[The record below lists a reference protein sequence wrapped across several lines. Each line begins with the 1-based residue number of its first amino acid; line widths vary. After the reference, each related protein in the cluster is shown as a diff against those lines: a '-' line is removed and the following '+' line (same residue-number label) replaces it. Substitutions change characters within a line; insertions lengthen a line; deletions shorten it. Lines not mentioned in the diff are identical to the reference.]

1 MRGMSRYVMR
11 SLPRYVGEFLIIF
24 LGITMSWW
32 FDDWREEIED
42 RKQEAMHLRN
52 LMYNLESDSTTF
64 MEELTF
70 IQGSEKRLIYLSR
83 ALSGGDRDS
92 IGYNITSMILI
103 PEFHP
108 NRSEFEA
115 IKATGEIRL
124 IRDPALVR
132 EIMTHYEVEYGRLE
146 SRVFFYQKAIMDYS
160 WDFAMENLDIGKALN
175 SGQRE
180 DFQLNLD
187 NRQEHFEMKNKIT
200 LCLLATKITRER
212 FQDSL
217 NKITMLRQLI
227 KARLAVIDVDEDV
240 D

>member
-1 MRGMSRYVMR
+1 MR